1 MITKAGVPSS
11 KVVVGVTSYGRSFQM
26 TTPGCTSEM
35 CTYTGTDSGAF
46 KGICTDTGGY
56 LANAEIAYLNATMP
70 VGSTQSYMDDSFS
83 NIFVYDS
90 TQWVSYM
97 DDTNKAERSTLYQD
111 LSLGGT
117 TDWAVDLQGSAQSLI
132 DACGK
137 PASSNGPFPL
147 CVSSTTPRQVCTS
160 GTGDADHFTLCLFSC
175 FYGFCPLPC
184 TCLHTGTG
192 NHLPVVAPSK
202 NWVCPSGQMDSS
214 YSELCSFSCAYGH
227 CPSEYC
233 ATYTTPFACNPP
245 LVDLI
250 NRPPAS
256 SLTDQSVCQNFS
268 DGKFDYLLH
277 SIFDPGLTLP
287 A

>member
-1 MITKAGVPSS
+1 MTYDLHGQWDFNNKWSDPSCPGGNCLRSGVKITETLNSLSMITKAGVPSS

-70 VGSTQSYMDDSFS
+70 VDSTQSYMDDSFS

-137 PASSNGPFPL
+137 PASSNGPF
-147 CVSSTTPRQVCTS
+147 Q
-160 GTGDADHFTLCLFSC
+160 
-175 FYGFCPLPC
+175 
-184 TCLHTGTG
+184 
-192 NHLPVVAPSK
+192 LPVKFAPVAPAMQITSLS
-202 NWVCPSGQMDSS
+202 VSLVAFMDSAPCHVPACILERETTCPSWHQVRTGCV
-214 YSELCSFSCAYGH
+214 LLVKW
-227 CPSEYC
+227 
-233 ATYTTPFACNPP
+233 TP
-245 LVDLI
+245 VT
-250 NRPPAS
+250 AS
-256 SLTDQSVCQNFS
+256 SVPFPAPMATVQASTVLPTRHH
-268 DGKFDYLLH
+268 LLVTRRL
-277 SIFDPGLTLP
+277 SI
-287 A
+287 